1 MKLAIAQMVLGVL
14 ILAEI
19 VTANIVPGLWG
30 FGWFWI
36 FTLTLPPLGLTVLG
50 CGIAQYLKAEEAKIK
65 HGITDRTISSNIG
78 RLRDILYHHL

>member
-1 MKLAIAQMVLGVL
+1 MKLAIAQMVFGVL

-36 FTLTLPPLGLTVLG
+36 FCLTLPPLGLAVLG
-50 CGIAQYLKAEEAKIK
+50 CSIAQYLKAREA
-65 HGITDRTISSNIG
+65 RIS
-78 RLRDILYHHL
+78 YEAAP

>member
-1 MKLAIAQMVLGVL
+1 MKLAIAQMVLGGL

-36 FTLTLPPLGLTVLG
+36 FCLTLPPLGLAVLG
-50 CGIAQYLKAEEAKIK
+50 CGIAQYLKARGVSIK
-65 HGITDRTISSNIG
+65 HETTP
-78 RLRDILYHHL
+78 

>member
-1 MKLAIAQMVLGVL
+1 MMKLAIAQMVLGVL

-36 FTLTLPPLGLTVLG
+36 
-50 CGIAQYLKAEEAKIK
+50 
-65 HGITDRTISSNIG
+65 
-78 RLRDILYHHL
+78 

>member
-1 MKLAIAQMVLGVL
+1 MKLAIAQMVFGVL

-36 FTLTLPPLGLTVLG
+36 FCLTLPPLGLAVLG
-50 CGIAQYLKAEEAKIK
+50 CGIAQYLKARGK
-65 HGITDRTISSNIG
+65 RN
-78 RLRDILYHHL
+78 